1 MLNVVLGILIV
12 IIVVLLA
19 AKLYTDRQPNR
30 GAALH
35 ASPKRRAKLSKELAG
50 ATGDAHV
57 RERVVDTEG
66 RVGLALTDDNRLVIL
81 TATWTAKKSGEESA
95 TFEQRVADA
104 SQLVH
109 ADVREPFYSER
120 LKNGVG
126 PIYMEAVEL
135 TLFVDDLESPVYT
148 VNFLE
153 DDELAGSPEHMA
165 ARTAAMR
172 WEGLVRALQ
181 FRASNDRLAK
191 GQLAALQSRARGA

>member
-1 MLNVVLGILIV
+1 MTLR
-12 IIVVLLA
+12 
-19 AKLYTDRQPNR
+19 DR
-30 GAALH
+30 L
-35 ASPKRRAKLSKELAG
+35 
-50 ATGDAHV
+50 
-57 RERVVDTEG
+57 VDTEG
-66 RVGLALTDDNRLVIL
+66 RAAIGLTDDGQLVVVS
-81 TATWTAKKSGEESA
+81 AAWAARKSGEETVSFA
-95 TFEQRVADA
+95 HRTVDA
-104 SQLVH
+104 SLLVH
-109 ADVREPFYSER
+109 VDVREPFYSER